1 MKFNITADTTV
12 LRVDSDADKD
22 ADIGQAYTY
31 GTTTMTKAQKNTDG
45 TYTYNVFFVMDEA
58 ASDAGEDDLD
68 LAVLVIDTTGAF
80 KGHKINDTNNNTNNS
95 TKDSNTDGITVATA
109 MTGTLKAGSTSEELK
124 LTATVSGMLGVTPVL
139 TIADAD
145 GKDATAKFTVGG
157 LSQIDK
163 DAKVAITP
171 VVKLK
176 EGTTAGKYVLTLT
189 VGSEKV
195 VRNFTVV
202 AN

>member
-80 KGHKINDTNNNTNNS
+80 KGHKIADNNS
-95 TKDSNTDGITVATA
+95 TPSSSAKTYVINDTASVKVADSAIVTGAAATYNTKAGEMTVQLTVDSAYKNVTA
-109 MTGTLKAGSTSEELK
+109 GQIKVSVNDVNMTGSATIPPTVTSG
-124 LTATVSGMLGVTPVL
+124 TL
-139 TIADAD
+139 TIS
-145 GKDATAKFTVGG
+145 VPC
-157 LSQIDK
+157 DK
-163 DAKVAITP
+163 GD
-171 VVKLK
+171 
-176 EGTTAGKYVLTLT
+176 
-189 VGSEKV
+189 KV
-195 VRNFTVV
+195 VVDIASNAFTK
-202 AN
+202 